1 MRKLTR
7 RLSRFMLP
15 DGTLPPLQGGEPTVE
30 ERRAR
35 YDEARTAAEA
45 ASQAISDLPSEAT
58 DEERQAAQAAYDEA
72 IALVRRLR
80 QQEERIRELDE
91 AERNAPITPTEDTTD
106 HEERGDGDVRVT
118 RDETV
123 YRMHGPHSFVRD
135 LLAQR
140 DGDPAAAA
148 RLQRNAREVVDGLG
162 AEYRDVGTGAFGAL
176 VVPQYLTDL
185 VAPYLRGGR
194 PFLDSINRLPL
205 PPDGM
210 TLNIPRITT
219 ATAVAAQAAEND
231 AFQETNIDETTLAV
245 SVRTYAG
252 QQDVSIQAL
261 ERGTMTE
268 EIVFQDLASD
278 YAAKT
283 DAAAIGAD
291 GTSGTHLGVLSTS
304 GINAI
309 TYTDASPTAAE
320 LWPKV
325 HDAIQ
330 QVSNVQGKRANLI
343 VMHPRRWAWLASQS
357 DSQGRPLVLPV
368 GDPRFNAQGAF
379 EAGSYGELVGTLAGI
394 PVVTDA
400 NIPTNLGAGTNED
413 RIIVCDRNLV
423 HVFEEGD
430 GTPLLV
436 RLEQTVGPATVR
448 LAVRGYQAFTA
459 GRFPTAVSVI
469 SGTGCAAP
477 TF

>member
-1 MRKLTR
+1 MKNAVR
-7 RLSRFMLP
+7 RLSRFLLP

-35 YDEARTAAEA
+35 YEEARTAAEA
-45 ASQAISDLPSEAT
+45 ANQAITDLPADAT
-58 DEERQAAQAAYDEA
+58 DEQRQAAQSTYDEA
-72 IALVRRLR
+72 IAEVRHLR

-91 AERNAPITPTEDTTD
+91 ARANAPIAPTEDTDAETRDSDTD
-106 HEERGDGDVRVT
+106 ARVT
-118 RDETV
+118 RDEPT

-140 DGDPAAAA
+140 DGDPAAGE
-148 RLQRNAREVVDGLG
+148 RLQRNAREVTDGLD
-162 AEYRDVGTGAFGAL
+162 AEYRDVGTAAFGAL

-185 VAPYLRGGR
+185 VAPHLRGGR
-194 PFLDSINRLPL
+194 PFLNSINRLPL

-219 ATAVAAQAAEND
+219 PTAVAVQASEND

-278 YAAKT
+278 YASKV
-283 DAAAIGAD
+283 DAAALSAD
-291 GTSGTHLGVLSTS
+291 GTGGTHLGVLSTS
-304 GINAI
+304 GINAV

-320 LWPKV
+320 MWPKV

-330 QVSNVQGKRANLI
+330 QIANVQNKRANLI
-343 VMHPRRWAWLASQS
+343 AMHPRRWAWLASQS
-357 DSQGRPLVLPV
+357 DSNGRPLVLPV
-368 GDPRFNAQGAF
+368 GDPRFNAQGIADV
-379 EAGSYGELVGTLAGI
+379 GSYGELVGTLAGI
-394 PVVTDA
+394 PVITDS

-436 RLEQTVGPATVR
+436 RLEQTVGPQGVR
-448 LAVRGYQAFTA
+448 LAVRGYSAFTA

-469 SGTGCAAP
+469 SGTGLVTP